1 MTLIRKAVLENL
13 KIEKNG
19 ISIEELP
26 FVGKLNLRG
35 NPKDKDFLSNAG
47 LILKTLIPLDPN
59 TKIQNKDFQVIW
71 LSPNEWLLSFFNN
84 ITFIEILN
92 KLYNQLNPEKT
103 SVTDISENKTIIRIE
118 GNHTSELL
126 RKFMV
131 IDIDNV
137 LNDNSRVAQ
146 TIFVKIPIII
156 IRNHFDEEKQSFDVH
171 VNRSHT
177 KYLSDLLLDGCNQF
191 INKI

>member
-137 LNDNSRVAQ
+137 LNDNSKVAQ

-156 IRNHFDEEKQSFDVH
+156 IRNHLDKEKQSFDIH

-191 INKI
+191 IN

>member
-71 LSPNEWLLSFFNN
+71 LSPNEWLLSFINN
-84 ITFIEILN
+84 DIFIEILN
-92 KLYNQLNPEKT
+92 KLYNQLDPEKT

-118 GNHTSELL
+118 GSHTSELL

-171 VNRSHT
+171 VNRMPINALVSST
-177 KYLSDLLLDGCNQF
+177 YLF
-191 INKI
+191 TPTT

>member
-35 NPKDKDFLSNAG
+35 NPKDKDFLSNVDS
-47 LILKTLIPLDPN
+47 ILKTVIPLDPN

-71 LSPNEWLLSFFNN
+71 LSPNEWLLSFINN
-84 ITFIEILN
+84 DIFIEILN
-92 KLYNQLNPEKT
+92 KLYNQLDPEKT

-118 GNHTSELL
+118 GSHTSELL

-137 LNDNSRVAQ
+137 LNTDFKPYDSKTV
-146 TIFVKIPIII
+146 
-156 IRNHFDEEKQSFDVH
+156 
-171 VNRSHT
+171 
-177 KYLSDLLLDGCNQF
+177 YLNVIS
-191 INKI
+191 

>member
-35 NPKDKDFLSNAG
+35 NPKDKDFLNNAG
-47 LILKTLIPLDPN
+47 SILKTLIPLDSN

-71 LSPNEWLLSFFNN
+71 LSPNEWLLNFFNN
-84 ITFIEILN
+84 DIFIEILN

-118 GNHTSELL
+118 GNHTAELL

-131 IDIDNV
+131 IDFDNV

-156 IRNHFDEEKQSFDVH
+156 IRNHLDEEKQSFDVH

-191 INKI
+191 IN